1 MKKLTAFAISALLF
15 AALGFVAFAP
25 LAQAHAELKE
35 CTPAIDGTV
44 ATAPEKL
51 TCETSQAMK
60 AEGSSL
66 QVFDANGVQV
76 DKGDS
81 AVDLNDP
88 ERTIISV
95 SLDTAKMKDGVYTVK
110 WTTVSADDSD
120 QATGEFNFTVG
131 HAMEMHGT
139 ETPAAAETSTV
150 THPNDDPSI
159 GVITID
165 GKQVTLKIVS
175 PANDATV
182 PAGDVKIEAAV
193 DGVQLGE
200 DYHLHF
206 YLGDKLLGMAEG
218 AETSFTAKLEP
229 GAYEVKV
236 TLGDSNH
243 QDINNA
249 SVHVTVA
256 AAEAAQATATP
267 AATEAAPAATPAPT
281 ETAPSTLPATGDE
294 VGFGFYALL
303 AVLGLVIFGAGTFVY
318 ARNKQ

>member
-15 AALGFVAFAP
+15 VALGFVALP

-120 QATGEFNFTVG
+120 QATGEFHFTVG

-139 ETPAAAETSTV
+139 ETPAAETSAV
-150 THPNDDPSI
+150 THPNNDPSI

-165 GKQVTLKIVS
+165 GKPVTLKIVS

-182 PAGDVKIEAAV
+182 PAGDLEIQAAV

-243 QDINNA
+243 QDINDA
-249 SVHVTVA
+249 SVKITVA
-256 AAEAAQATATP
+256 AAEAAQAQATATP

-281 ETAPSTLPATGDE
+281 ETAPSTLPATGGE
-294 VGFGFYALL
+294 VGFGFYASL
-303 AVLGLVIFGAGTFVY
+303 AALGLVIFGAGAFVF
-318 ARNKQ
+318 ARNKK